1 MSWAQVGRV
10 VHAEGWVYPLGPG
23 DDVVDFFGAGVA
35 AQMTDAGVRLKH
47 PGFLLG
53 VEVFRSGA
61 LVLSPGH
68 LNLGMMGGM
77 NETTVPPGWYPV
89 SGGHGYWDGSRWT
102 GSFIPA
108 QLPPPMVV
116 VARDPYATNHILHLL
131 LTVFTLGLWA
141 PVWLIVAVVNNNNR
155 AKAVRA
161 AAELQARQDSGQHPG
176 Q

>member
-1 MSWAQVGRV
+1 M
-10 VHAEGWVYPLGPG
+10 
-23 DDVVDFFGAGVA
+23 VDFLSAGVT

-77 NETTVPPGWYPV
+77 NESAAPGWYPLP
-89 SGGHGYWDGSRWT
+89 GGHGYWDGSAWT
-102 GSFIPA
+102 GAFIPVSA
-108 QLPPPMVV
+108 PPPMVV

-131 LTVFTLGLWA
+131 LTVFTFGLWA
-141 PVWLIVAVVNNNNR
+141 PVWLLVTVVNNSNR
-155 AKAVRA
+155 AGSAK
-161 AAELQARQDSGQHPG
+161 AAELQARQDAGEYPG
-176 Q
+176 E